1 VAVGLGL
8 AARLDG
14 IDKKIYC
21 IIGDGESREGQIA
34 EALDML
40 VEQRLARVLP
50 IFNCNQ
56 YGQADK
62 VSRQQSA
69 ETIAAK
75 LQATGFDVRV
85 VDGHDPEELKAA
97 FDAFTAMPA
106 DAERP
111 MALVARTVK
120 GWGSPTMQGGGWHGK
135 PAEAAQLE
143 RAKAELEERR
153 SELTTALTETDRFTI
168 QPPPQAPQR
177 EVRTGELPPL
187 AATMKK
193 YDMESVLHTGKLAT
207 RKAYGLALRAMGH
220 VNDRVVVLDAD
231 VSNSTFAEYFKKDA
245 SLRDRFIECKIAK
258 QNMFSVAAGLSAG
271 GYIPMA

>member
-1 VAVGLGL
+1 
-8 AARLDG
+8 R
-14 IDKKIYC
+14 
-21 IIGDGESREGQIA
+21 
-34 EALDML
+34 
-40 VEQRLARVLP
+40 
-50 IFNCNQ
+50 
-56 YGQADK
+56 
-62 VSRQQSA
+62 
-69 ETIAAK
+69 TI
-75 LQATGFDVRV
+75 
-85 VDGHDPEELKAA
+85 DGHDPEEIKGAL
-97 FDAFTAMPA
+97 DEFTKLPA

-111 MALVARTVK
+111 MAIVARTVK

-135 PAEAAQLE
+135 PAEGAQLE

-153 SELTTALTETDRFTI
+153 GELTSALTESDRFMI
-168 QPPPQAPQR
+168 EPPPQAPAKEIR
-177 EVRTGELPPL
+177 SAELPPL

-207 RKAYGLALRAMGH
+207 RKAYGLALHAMGH